1 MTDDAVDHFW
11 LSFAADDRHL
21 GCCVVPAV
29 SAQDAIREA
38 WERGCNPG
46 GAVLAFG
53 FRRADEEFGKLPVGK
68 LMSVNELRER
78 GVETTSTL
86 ELDSKSSSRGLH

>member
-1 MTDDAVDHFW
+1 
-11 LSFAADDRHL
+11 
-21 GCCVVPAV
+21 
-29 SAQDAIREA
+29 
-38 WERGCNPG
+38 
-46 GAVLAFG
+46 VLAFG